1 MIVPFVKRQV
11 FLRDLIQLLL
21 TNMPPCPLVG
31 SRTRVVMEI
40 RDVQGETPQGSPSF
54 DFANL
59 IINQAGIAAK
69 DI

>member
-1 MIVPFVKRQV
+1 VPFVKRQV

-31 SRTRVVMEI
+31 SWTRVVEI